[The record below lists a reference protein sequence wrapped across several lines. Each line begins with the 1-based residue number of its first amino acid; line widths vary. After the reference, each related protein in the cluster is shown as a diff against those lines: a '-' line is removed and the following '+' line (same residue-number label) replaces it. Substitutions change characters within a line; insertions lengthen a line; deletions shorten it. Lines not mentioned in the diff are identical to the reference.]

1 MVQTSL
7 ARKINQ
13 FDLKKETDIAK
24 WKENVNVAIVQYS
37 VKND

>member
-24 WKENVNVAIVQYS
+24 WKENRECGDRAVFS
-37 VKND
+37 EK